1 MRGALFSK
9 VLIANR
15 GEIAVRIIRTLRAM
29 GIASVAVYS
38 DADAAARHVR
48 EADEAVR
55 IGPPPAAQSYLNSD
69 AIIAAALAAGAQ
81 AVHPGYGFLAENAAF
96 ARACAAAGLVFV
108 GPPPAAIEAMGDKIA
123 AKATVA
129 AAGVPVVPGA
139 GGAGLTDEEL
149 KDKVLMWNEPWFP
162 LLVKPSAGGGGKG
175 MRVVRSAA
183 ELPAALAA
191 ARREAT
197 AAFGDGTLL
206 VERYLERPRHIEIQ
220 VLADAHG
227 TVVHLGERECSL
239 QRRHQKIIEEAP
251 SPLIDPVR
259 REAMGRAA
267 IEAARSVGYVGAGT
281 VEFIVAGTVPAVAD
295 PADRGGPSTT
305 PGDADPGGPEFEFF
319 FMEMNTRLQV
329 EHPVTELVYGLDLVE
344 WQLRVAAGQRL
355 PFTTDVAPATG
366 GHAVE
371 ARVYAEDPA
380 RGFLPT
386 GGTVLALR
394 EPAAP
399 HVRVDSGLSP
409 GAAVTSAY
417 DPMLAK
423 VIAWGAD
430 RASALRRLDAALAD
444 TVILGVPT
452 NVGYLRTLLADP
464 DVQAGRLDTGLAE
477 RIAERPA
484 DTAVSDDA
492 AASDTAHSDSE
503 MSGAGAPHI
512 SGNFSISLASE
523 AASAPDEVL
532 AAAALARLLARAP
545 GARGPNRA
553 GSADGQAEAA
563 AAVDPWDITDGWRIG
578 GPAWTRF
585 RFAVAGTVAE
595 VRVRGRA
602 SAGAEVAVG
611 DGGPVPAA
619 AELRPGGAAG
629 TAGAGRAGAAGG
641 GCDLLLRYG
650 GRTVSY
656 VCAADGD
663 ITWLGRGGQAWAL
676 TAERAAPRRS
686 GGAGVTD
693 ATVRSPMPGT
703 VLAVHVTEGGRV
715 TAGQPL
721 LIVEAMKMEHVVTAP
736 AGGVVTELTARVGQQ
751 VRLDEA
757 LAVIG
762 ERQ

>member
-1 MRGALFSK
+1 VFSK

-15 GEIAVRIIRTLRAM
+15 GEIAVRVIRTLRAM
-29 GIASVAVYS
+29 GIGSVAVYS
-38 DADAAARHVR
+38 DADAGARHVR

-55 IGPPPAAQSYLNSD
+55 IGPPPAAESYLNID
-69 AIIAAALAAGAQ
+69 AIITAALAVGAQ

-96 ARACAAAGLVFV
+96 ASGCAEAGLVFV
-108 GPPPAAIEAMGDKIA
+108 GPPAPAIEAMGDKIA
-123 AKATVA
+123 AKARVA
-129 AAGVPVVPGA
+129 KAGVPVVPGA
-139 GGAGLTDEEL
+139 GSAGMTEEEL
-149 KDKVLMWNEPWFP
+149 KDKVLRWNDPWFP
-162 LLVKPSAGGGGKG
+162 VLVKPSAGGGGKG

-183 ELPAALAA
+183 ELPAALAG

-220 VLADAHG
+220 VLADTHG

-239 QRRHQKIIEEAP
+239 QRRHQKIIEESP

-281 VEFIVAGTVPAVAD
+281 VEFIVPGTA
-295 PADRGGPSTT
+295 
-305 PGDADPGGPEFEFF
+305 PGDADGAEFEFF

-355 PFTTDVAPATG
+355 PFTTDVVPATG

-394 EPAAP
+394 DPTGP
-399 HVRVDSGLSP
+399 HVRVDSGLAP
-409 GAAVTSAY
+409 GAVVTSAY

-430 RASALRRLDAALAD
+430 RLTALRRLDAALAD

-477 RIAERPA
+477 RIADRPG
-484 DTAVSDDA
+484 DPAVSD
-492 AASDTAHSDSE
+492 
-503 MSGAGAPHI
+503 
-512 SGNFSISLASE
+512 
-523 AASAPDEVL
+523 APDEVI
-532 AAAALARLLARAP
+532 AAAALARLLTRDP
-545 GARGPNRA
+545 GTRDPGTRDPGGRDLSMRDL
-553 GSADGQAEAA
+553 GRADGTAVTATV
-563 AAVDPWDITDGWRIG
+563 VDPWDIPDGWRIG
-578 GPAWTRF
+578 GPAWTKF
-585 RFAVAGTVAE
+585 RFGAAGSVAE
-595 VRVRGRA
+595 VRVRGLA

-611 DGGPVPAA
+611 DGDPVTAS

-629 TAGAGRAGAAGG
+629 TAGADGTNGAGGGADLLLSYGGRTVRYVYAADGGTIWLGRDGHAWALAAERPAPLRAGAAGI
-641 GCDLLLRYG
+641 
-650 GRTVSY
+650 
-656 VCAADGD
+656 A
-663 ITWLGRGGQAWAL
+663 
-676 TAERAAPRRS
+676 
-686 GGAGVTD
+686 D

-703 VLAVHVTEGGRV
+703 VLAVHVTEGGQV

-736 AGGVVTELTARVGQQ
+736 ADGVVTELTARVGQQ

-762 ERQ
+762 ERR

>member
-1 MRGALFSK
+1 VFSK

-15 GEIAVRIIRTLRAM
+15 GEIAVRVIQTLRAM

-38 DADAAARHVR
+38 DADVGARHVR

-55 IGPPPAAQSYLNSD
+55 IGPPPAAESYLSIG
-69 AIIAAALAAGAQ
+69 AIVEAALSVGAQ

-108 GPPPAAIEAMGDKIA
+108 GPPPPAIEAMGDKIA
-123 AKATVA
+123 AKARVA
-129 AAGVPVVPGA
+129 EAGVPVVPGA
-139 GGAGLTDEEL
+139 GSPGMTDEEL
-149 KDKVLMWNEPWFP
+149 GAKVLSWNDPWFP
-162 LLVKPSAGGGGKG
+162 VLVKPSAGGGGKG

-183 ELPAALAA
+183 ELADALAG

-197 AAFGDGTLL
+197 ASFGDGTLL

-220 VLADAHG
+220 VLADTHG

-239 QRRHQKIIEEAP
+239 QRRHQKIIEESP
-251 SPLIDPVR
+251 SPLIDPAR

-281 VEFIVAGTVPAVAD
+281 VEFIVPGSVPATAHAPNRGAPPTT
-295 PADRGGPSTT
+295 PATAPAVDRGGPSTT
-305 PGDADPGGPEFEFF
+305 PATADAADSGGPEFEFF

-344 WQLRVAAGQRL
+344 WQLRVAAGERL
-355 PFTTDVAPATG
+355 PFTTEVAPATG

-394 EPAAP
+394 EPAGP
-399 HVRVDSGLSP
+399 HVRVDSGLAP
-409 GAAVTSAY
+409 GGAVTSAY

-452 NVGYLRTLLADP
+452 NVAFLRALLADP

-477 RIAERPA
+477 RIATEAVPA
-484 DTAVSDDA
+484 PA
-492 AASDTAHSDSE
+492 
-503 MSGAGAPHI
+503 
-512 SGNFSISLASE
+512 
-523 AASAPDEVL
+523 EVL
-532 AAAALARLLARAP
+532 AAAALSRLLTRDP
-545 GARGPNRA
+545 GPRGT
-553 GSADGQAEAA
+553 GGADEQPETATP
-563 AAVDPWDITDGWRIG
+563 VDPWEIPDGWRIG
-578 GPAWTRF
+578 APAWTKLRF
-585 RFAVAGTVAE
+585 GAAGSVAE
-595 VRVRGRA
+595 VRVRGLA
-602 SAGAEVAVG
+602 AAAAEVAVG
-611 DGGPVPAA
+611 DGDPVPAA
-619 AELRPGGAAG
+619 AELHPGP
-629 TAGAGRAGAAGG
+629 AGG
-641 GCDLLLRYG
+641 GADLLLRYG
-650 GRTVSY
+650 GRTVRY
-656 VCAADGD
+656 VYAAEGGT
-663 ITWLGRGGQAWAL
+663 TWLGRDGQIWSL
-676 TAERAAPRRS
+676 AAARPAPLRS
-686 GGAGVTD
+686 GDAGIAD

-703 VLAVHVTEGGRV
+703 VLAVHVTEGGQV

-721 LIVEAMKMEHVVTAP
+721 LIVEAMKMEHVVPAP
-736 AGGVVTELTARVGQQ
+736 ADGVVTELTARVGQQ
-751 VRLDEA
+751 VGLDEA

-762 ERQ
+762 KRP